1 MVAPGIEAGTRIT
14 IACCALSYLP
24 ALPCLAPFIL
34 LFASV
39 GRKDFDS
46 EPQSSQRVDVSFFAP
61 SCRL

>member
-46 EPQSSQRVDVSFFAP
+46 EPQSS
-61 SCRL
+61 